1 MKLARVYSKRMQAN
15 LQWQDLPTELRQD
28 LAKININQIVNIEQ
42 KLKDRRRTNV
52 LSYLH
57 LCALRL
63 SNDQVLLANYR
74 KTIDNLADMREYV
87 ALLEN
92 SDKNNA

>member
-1 MKLARVYSKRMQAN
+1 MKLTRVQTKSMQAN

-28 LAKININQIVNIEQ
+28 LAKININHIVNIEQ

-92 SDKNNA
+92 SHKNNT

>member
-1 MKLARVYSKRMQAN
+1 MKLARVFSKQMQAN

-28 LAKININQIVNIEQ
+28 LAKININQIQNIEQ

-63 SNDQVLLANYR
+63 SNDQALLVNYR
-74 KTIDNLADMREYV
+74 KTIDNLADMRDYV
-87 ALLEN
+87 ALLEK
-92 SDKNNA
+92 SDKNNS